1 MNKPLTWIILAVVV
15 LLLLI
20 LLAVLPARQA
30 SEELPFPPSSIEGEG
45 LATPFPTP
53 LTTLAPTPEALTPE
67 KEKLADLEAEVLDL
81 AVDPTLDADL
91 QALDGEL
98 RGI

>member
-15 LLLLI
+15 LLLLV

-30 SEELPFPPSSIEGEG
+30 SEELPFPPAALEEGV
-45 LATPFPTP
+45 ATPFPTP
-53 LTTLAPTPEALTPE
+53 LETLAPTPEALTPE
-67 KEKLADLEAEVLDL
+67 QEKLADLETEIVDL

>member
-15 LLLLI
+15 LLLLV

-30 SEELPFPPSSIEGEG
+30 SDELPFPPSSLEEE

-53 LTTLAPTPEALTPE
+53 LTTPVPTPEALTPE
-67 KEKLADLEAEVLDL
+67 KEKLADLEAAAADL